1 MGESHRLQS
10 FAEDLA
16 VFHQLTTA
24 DERAEFAALMKRA
37 YAQHISACAFVQ
49 RSPERRVSARIR
61 RLCERVLTQESTTAV
76 HDMPGNSG
84 TSHEARAQRTDFTPQ
99 QEL

>member
-1 MGESHRLQS
+1 MSESHRLQS

-24 DERAEFAALMKRA
+24 DQRAEFAALMKRS

-49 RSPERRVSARIR
+49 RSPERRVSAHIR
-61 RLCERVLTQESTTAV
+61 HLCERVLAQKSPTAD
-76 HDMPGNSG
+76 HNTRGAPERG
-84 TSHEARAQRTDFTPQ
+84 RAERTDFTPQ
-99 QEL
+99 QEP

>member
-1 MGESHRLQS
+1 MGESHRLEA

-37 YAQHISACAFVQ
+37 YAQHMSACVFVQ
-49 RSPERRVSARIR
+49 RSPERRVSTHIR
-61 RLCERVLTQESTTAV
+61 DLCEKVLAQQSTTPVDNTRGALAGGPDEST
-76 HDMPGNSG
+76 D
-84 TSHEARAQRTDFTPQ
+84 RTLQ